1 MLNIIILKG
10 IPASGKSTWAKEFIK
25 ENSHTKR
32 VNKDDLRAMLDDS
45 KWSKHNEKFILK
57 IRDNIVRNAL
67 KDGFNVIVDDTN
79 LHPKH
84 IEQMKEIAKE
94 FGAGVKI
101 NDSFLKV
108 DLKECIKRDLKRPN
122 SVGEEVIKKMHKMA
136 FPELYEVKPCKQDN
150 KLPKAVIFDVDGTLA
165 KMVSRNPFDWSL
177 AHTDEPQQDIIDVL
191 NMYKSNGYKIII
203 CTGRDGVCELQT
215 ISWLKANQI
224 KFDDFYIRPQGDMRK
239 DAEIKAEM
247 FNDIIKKYYIECVFD
262 DRNQVV
268 EMWRSLGVRCFQVD
282 YGDF

>member
-165 KMVSRNPFDWSL
+165 KMVSRKPFDWSL